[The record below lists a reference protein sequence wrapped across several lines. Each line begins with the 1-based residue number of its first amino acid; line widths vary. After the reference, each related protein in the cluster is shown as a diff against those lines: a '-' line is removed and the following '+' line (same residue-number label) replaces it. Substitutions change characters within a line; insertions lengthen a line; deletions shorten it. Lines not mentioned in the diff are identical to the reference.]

1 MNRIS
6 GKLKNIWEGL
16 SPKAKRVAAV
26 GGVAFVIFCM
36 MFLSYQ
42 MNGKKNVTV
51 PKEAT
56 KETLEPLDKNLLDKS
71 LYAEKE
77 KELRDRD
84 DQLKS
89 LKADIDEMKK
99 GKEQDNSRVKPSHEY
114 YPPVPVPG
122 PSGWNGNPPPV
133 SPYPAVTPYPSV
145 SPLSSQQQ
153 GAQTAPKPA
162 EPVLAGDIEI
172 LHNPQADKQE
182 LKDGP
187 MEKNDKKKDVEKI
200 HLPPSFIPAILLTG
214 VRAKTAS
221 GGNGEPQPLLF
232 RITDLAVLPNRI
244 KKDLKDCFVV
254 ANAMGDLSME
264 RVDVRLVSLHCLARD
279 GRVAI
284 DQRIKGT
291 VLDADGVD
299 NLDGKVVARWG
310 STLFAAGA
318 AGAFAGIGDAM
329 KAASTQTLMNAA
341 TTVQQVKPSDM
352 LEGAAGS
359 GMASTFSKM
368 SDFLLKIA
376 EQTMPVVEAGN
387 MKPCTIFIT
396 ESVDLEVRSYCSQL
410 DSLGGAT
417 CKDGM

>member
-1 MNRIS
+1 MSKVSEKI
-6 GKLKNIWEGL
+6 KNIWEGL
-16 SPKAKRVAAV
+16 SPKGKRFAAV
-26 GGVAFVIFCM
+26 GGVASVIICM
-36 MFLSYQ
+36 MFISYQ
-42 MNGKKNVTV
+42 MNGKKTV
-51 PKEAT
+51 SAPKEPA
-56 KETLEPLDKNLLDKS
+56 KETLEPLDRNLLDKS

-84 DQLKS
+84 EELKS
-89 LKADIDEMKK
+89 LKADIDDIKK
-99 GKEQDNSRVKPSHEY
+99 EKELDRPKGNAPHDF

-122 PSGWNGNPPPV
+122 SFSSNGKPVRV

-145 SPLSSQQQ
+145 SPPSGPQQ
-153 GAQTAPKPA
+153 GAQALKPA
-162 EPVLAGDIEI
+162 EPVLVGDIEI
-172 LHNPQADKQE
+172 FHNPQADKQD
-182 LKDGP
+182 LKDGSLD
-187 MEKNDKKKDVEKI
+187 KDDKKKDVETI
-200 HLPPSFIPAILLTG
+200 HLPPSFMPAILLTG
-214 VRAKTAS
+214 VRAKTATS
-221 GGNGEPQPLLF
+221 GKGEPQPLLF

-244 KKDLKDCFVV
+244 TKNFKDCFVV

-264 RVDVRLVSLHCLARD
+264 RVDVRLDSFHCLTRD

-284 DQRIKGT
+284 DQKVKGT

-318 AGAFAGIGDAM
+318 AGAFSGIGDAM

-352 LEGAAGS
+352 VEGAAGS

-396 ESVDLEVRSYCSQL
+396 DSVDLEVKSYCSQL

>member
-1 MNRIS
+1 MS
-6 GKLKNIWEGL
+6 KVSEKFKSIWEGL
-16 SPKAKRVAAV
+16 SPKGKRVAAV
-26 GGVAFVIFCM
+26 GGVASVIICM
-36 MFLSYQ
+36 MFISYQ
-42 MNGKKNVTV
+42 MNGKKTV
-51 PKEAT
+51 SAPKEPA
-56 KETLEPLDKNLLDKS
+56 KETLDPLDKNLLDKS

-84 DQLKS
+84 EQLKS
-89 LKADIDEMKK
+89 LKADIDDIKK
-99 GKEQDNSRVKPSHEY
+99 EKEQDRPKGKPSHDF

-122 PSGWNGNPPPV
+122 SLSSNSKPLPV
-133 SPYPAVTPYPSV
+133 TSYPAAQ
-145 SPLSSQQQ
+145 PLPGQQQ
-153 GAQTAPKPA
+153 GAQASLKPA
-162 EPVLAGDIEI
+162 EPVLVGDIEI
-172 LHNPQADKQE
+172 FHNPQADKQD

-187 MEKNDKKKDVEKI
+187 LDKDDKKKDVEKI
-200 HLPPSFIPAILLTG
+200 HLPPSFMPAILLTG
-214 VRAKTAS
+214 VRAKTAN
-221 GGNGEPQPLLF
+221 GGKGEPQPLLF

-244 KKDLKDCFVV
+244 TKDFKDCFVI
-254 ANAMGDLSME
+254 ANGMGDLSME
-264 RVDVRLVSLHCLARD
+264 RVDVRLVSFHCLTRD

-284 DQRIKGT
+284 DQKIKGT

-310 STLFAAGA
+310 SSLFAAGA
-318 AGAFAGIGDAM
+318 AGAFSGIGDAM

-352 LEGAAGS
+352 VEGAAGS

-368 SDFLLKIA
+368 SDFLLRIA

-396 ESVDLEVRSYCSQL
+396 ESVDLEVKRYCSQL

>member
-1 MNRIS
+1 MS
-6 GKLKNIWEGL
+6 KLSEKIKNIWEGL
-16 SPKAKRVAAV
+16 SPKTKRFAAV
-26 GGVAFVIFCM
+26 GGVASVIVCM
-36 MFLSYQ
+36 MFISYQ
-42 MNGKKNVTV
+42 MNGKKTV
-51 PKEAT
+51 SAPKEPV
-56 KETLEPLDKNLLDKS
+56 KETLDSLDKNLLDKS

-84 DQLKS
+84 EQLKS
-89 LKADIDEMKK
+89 LKADIDDIKK
-99 GKEQDNSRVKPSHEY
+99 EKGQYRPKGNTPHDF

-122 PSGWNGNPPPV
+122 SFSSNGKPV
-133 SPYPAVTPYPSV
+133 PITSYPAAQ
-145 SPLSSQQQ
+145 PLPGPQQ
-153 GAQTAPKPA
+153 GGQAALKPA
-162 EPVLAGDIEI
+162 EPVLVGDIEI
-172 LHNPQADKQE
+172 FHNPQADKQD
-182 LKDGP
+182 LKDGL
-187 MEKNDKKKDVEKI
+187 EKNDKKKDVEKI
-200 HLPPSFIPAILLTG
+200 HLPPSFMPAILLTG
-214 VRAKTAS
+214 VRAKTAN
-221 GGNGEPQPLLF
+221 GGKGEPQPLLF

-244 KKDLKDCFVV
+244 TKDFKDCFVV

-264 RVDVRLVSLHCLARD
+264 RVDVRLDSFHCLTRD

-284 DQRIKGT
+284 DQKVKGT

-318 AGAFAGIGDAM
+318 AGAFSGIGDAM

-396 ESVDLEVRSYCSQL
+396 ESVDLEVKGYCSQL